1 MPFALSHRVLLV
13 LSLLSLLARLLP
25 GCGGGNQAP
34 EATTYADVTEQAE
47 EVATAPS
54 NIPDFEIPD
63 DKPIEPLQVSE
74 GFAPADASGAVEGV
88 PAATNTAPIVA
99 IANFYADLP
108 GIDMPSLTDAQ
119 RERFLHR
126 ANSELCTCGC
136 KDDTLAKCYIND
148 PSCPLVKDMLKSVL
162 EEVRSGK

>member
-1 MPFALSHRVLLV
+1 MTFALSHRVLFA
-13 LSLLSLLARLLP
+13 LSLLSLLVLFLP
-25 GCGGGNQAP
+25 GCGDGNQAP
-34 EATTYADVTEQAE
+34 EATTYADVPENGEA
-47 EVATAPS
+47 VAAAPS
-54 NIPDFEIPD
+54 DIPEIELPD
-63 DKPIEPLQVSE
+63 DQPIEPRQVSE
-74 GFAPADASGAVEGV
+74 NFAPARASGAVEGI

-108 GIDMPSLTDAQ
+108 GIDMSSLTDAQ
-119 RERFLHR
+119 LEKFLHR